1 MARLILQ
8 FLQVTGNLRLRQE
21 ATQSTGLQ
29 PEHGGEGH
37 PSIRRLRPRLLSYW
51 QPEASPAGYSDTA
64 FQAEPLRL
72 EAATLSNPVR
82 SAGVTKQE
90 SELWLEASTRCDH
103 CPKLE
108 FVCNNT
114 TMPIYCPMLKPGNGI
129 YNRADG
135 SIILGTYIAPGC
147 LKNSKEPFESLC
159 ERIRKLSSRGSEIS
173 LTIENRY

>member
-1 MARLILQ
+1 MNITITRKSRNAEALDGIL
-8 FLQVTGNLRLRQE
+8 
-21 ATQSTGLQ
+21 
-29 PEHGGEGH
+29 
-37 PSIRRLRPRLLSYW
+37 SIDGFKLC
-51 QPEASPAGYSDTA
+51 DTA
-64 FQAEPLRL
+64 EHCATALAEGTYRIVRHKCKQYGRKMLRL

-90 SELWLEASTRCDH
+90 SEFWLEASTRCDH

-135 SIILGTYIAPGC
+135 SIIVGTYIAPGC

-173 LTIENRY
+173 LTIKNRY